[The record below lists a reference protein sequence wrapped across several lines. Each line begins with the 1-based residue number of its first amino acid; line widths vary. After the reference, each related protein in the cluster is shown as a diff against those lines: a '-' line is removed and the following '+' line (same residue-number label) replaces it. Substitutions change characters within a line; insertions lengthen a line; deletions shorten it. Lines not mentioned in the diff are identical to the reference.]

1 MKKLSLVL
9 LFFACFLVTG
19 CGNNSESDVLG
30 DLDKKIN
37 NSKGYVMTGS
47 LEVLNNDDIYNYEVE
62 TAYKKDDYYKIT
74 LTNTSNNHEQIILK
88 NDDGVYV
95 QTHESTQQ
103 KKLNSLRLYPLKV

>member
-9 LFFACFLVTG
+9 LVLVCLLVTG
-19 CGNNSESDVLG
+19 CGKNSESDILS
-30 DLDKKIN
+30 DLDKKVN
-37 NSKGYVMTGS
+37 AGKGYVMTGT

-103 KKLNSLRLYPLKV
+103 KNLIV

>member
-1 MKKLSLVL
+1 MKKLGLAFLVII
-9 LFFACFLVTG
+9 CFLVTG
-19 CGNNSESDVLG
+19 CGKNSESDVLA
-30 DLDKKIN
+30 DLDKKVN

-62 TAYKKDDYYKIT
+62 TAYKKDNYYKIT

-95 QTHESTQQ
+95 QTHESTQ
-103 KKLNSLRLYPLKV
+103 